1 MRGSMKK
8 QVSKGAK
15 KPATSKKGAVAPA
28 KKQTKKIE
36 VKKSIAPKTVVK
48 TKAKPLSPAI

>member
-1 MRGSMKK
+1 MKK
-8 QVSKGAK
+8 QVSKGTK

-28 KKQTKKIE
+28 KKTGKKIE
-36 VKKSIAPKTVVK
+36 VKKSIAQKPAIK

>member
-15 KPATSKKGAVAPA
+15 KPAASKKGAVAPA
-28 KKQTKKIE
+28 KKQGKKIE